1 MSIQAM
7 SAVLQRSQSTGNERL
22 VLLAIANHLGD
33 HDGREEG
40 FASQET
46 IAREA
51 RCSVRTVRTAIHSL
65 VERGEI
71 VVVTLGRKIGTEGR
85 ATVYRLALDSQ
96 PATSADWE
104 STQPATGCR
113 PAVGHPQD
121 LASLGLGVDLEDLPS
136 ERSGSSCSSAA
147 TEPSRAR
154 ARDTVGARCAE
165 RLCLHLAA
173 KIEGNG
179 CKRPTVTKQWL
190 DAARLLVDV
199 DLARYARPEGDP
211 REDAVIRCI
220 DWATE
225 HDFWAANVLSM
236 PTLRKQWDRLEMQK
250 RRETRPTNGGVGM
263 GRQYDAAIDSLRE
276 ARERVLAG
284 GTL

>member
-1 MSIQAM
+1 MPDWVYDACD
-7 SAVLQRSQSTGNERL
+7 ANGLL
-22 VLLAIANHLGD
+22 VYVALARYVD
-33 HDGREEG
+33 RDGRAFPSLTLIAETAKLSVSTVQRTLKVLEG
-40 FASQET
+40 SGVL
-46 IAREA
+46 R
-51 RCSVRTVRTAIHSL
+51 RTRQRRSD
-65 VERGEI
+65 G
-71 VVVTLGRKIGTEGR
+71 TLGVFDFELAVEAPQVTVTAGTTGHGDR
-85 ATVYRLALDSQ
+85 AELD
-96 PATSADWE
+96 P
-104 STQPATGCR
+104 
-113 PAVGHPQD
+113 
-121 LASLGLGVDLEDLPS
+121 GVDLEDLPS
-136 ERSGSSCSSAA
+136 ERSRSSCSSAA

-179 CKRPTVTKQWL
+179 CKRPTVTKAWL

-220 DWATE
+220 DWATG

-250 RRETRPTNGGVGM
+250 RREMRPTNGGVGM